1 MSNDTSLEADRDRL
15 PVLLAYGLYLLAIT
29 NGITVLIGF
38 LIALARRDAARGTVY
53 ESHYRNL
60 ILVFLVLMGAAGL
73 VLAAA
78 LAGLLGLISF
88 AFNPWAALWW
98 FPVPLMMAPVMVL
111 GWFALGVWVLWRVIG
126 GFLKA
131 LEERPF

>member
-1 MSNDTSLEADRDRL
+1 MNNDTSLDADRDRL
-15 PVLLAYGLYLLAIT
+15 AVLLAYGLYLLAIT
-29 NGITVLIGF
+29 NGVTALIGF
-38 LIALARRDAARGTVY
+38 IIALARRDGARGTVY

-73 VLAAA
+73 VLAAS
-78 LAGLLGLISF
+78 LAGVFGLISF

-98 FPVPLMMAPVMVL
+98 APVPLMMAPVMVL
-111 GWFALGVWVLWRVIG
+111 GWFVLGVWILWRVIG